1 MWMVPKLIE
10 LQKKYFLKN
19 KAKQALFDVFNLKV
33 WKKRMPLNE
42 PKDVKKLA
50 EILHVPNSDKL
61 LQDWP
66 LFRKQIIDSNVICNS
81 ESPELI
87 WTSILNSGTFQ
98 KTLEI
103 SQLLRTILVIPT
115 GNSLHSSFLT

>member
-1 MWMVPKLIE
+1 
-10 LQKKYFLKN
+10 
-19 KAKQALFDVFNLKV
+19 
-33 WKKRMPLNE
+33 MPLNE

-50 EILHVPNSDKL
+50 EILHVPNPDKL

-66 LFRKQIIDSNVICNS
+66 IFRKQIIDSNVICNS

-103 SQLLRTILVIPT
+103 QTLLRNILVIPT
-115 GNSLHSSFLT
+115 GNFPT